1 MKRFIYLSIIL
12 LAAMATACSD
22 YLETPPSVE
31 LDEDKVFA
39 DRTLAE
45 KYLTGIYAQGLP
57 LGFNASTNNTDRRL
71 GSSSTLGS
79 ACDEAEDVADWAKG
93 NSAWNVDNHNNNRRR
108 QPFLPT
114 LERAARVQQ
123 NIETCARSALRCRR
137 SRL

>member
-57 LGFNASTNNTDRRL
+57 LGFNASTNNTDRR
-71 GSSSTLGS
+71 
-79 ACDEAEDVADWAKG
+79 
-93 NSAWNVDNHNNNRRR
+93 
-108 QPFLPT
+108 
-114 LERAARVQQ
+114 
-123 NIETCARSALRCRR
+123 
-137 SRL
+137 